1 MRRTLIVILVIN
13 SFFSLTEILY
23 SQNYNWITPNK
34 VYLKM
39 SVADDGIYRI
49 ARTDFTNAG
58 INTAVIDP
66 RTVKVYNKG
75 NQLPIFFQGESDGT
89 FDANDYFDF
98 YGNRNYGGLTKTYT
112 EDNVLSY
119 TTNEYFNPYSDT
131 NAYWIEWDGANGQR
145 MVSSNYTSPV
155 NYPLP
160 FFYDLVHLEKDKLYS
175 IGENFNGSDFRNF
188 TNEKFKG
195 ENWYWSLLGS
205 GQATSD
211 TFSLPLLYTVPQ
223 TATIRIFAYPQSIST
238 SIFNEHTV
246 QLKINGNV
254 VSTITVNDFKK
265 IDSTISFSSSLLT
278 NSSVNTAQV
287 IYTSNGG
294 FQGYMYIDL
303 MEISYPK
310 TFRFRSN
317 QAMIPFSGTDTTS
330 NLFRLTGFVPAN
342 PISIYDVKNGLKI
355 NTYTNSSDTLMFSG
369 SVSGKFEVINKNITK
384 KPLRIIQ
391 RQVPDL
397 VSASN
402 GADYLLIYNSLFTT
416 QATQLKNYR
425 QTKDN
430 FRVTMAEV
438 TDLYDIFNYGLE
450 DPVAIRN
457 FVRHVYYN
465 WQVPRI
471 KYLCLFGRGSLDPKK
486 NSSST
491 IYNRNFV
498 PVCGNPSSDNYFANV
513 NNGGFAYYTNISIGR
528 LPVYT
533 VTEAQYMVDNI
544 ITYES
549 QNPASWNKNFTFI
562 AGGVD
567 ASEQATF
574 LPLNDSL
581 IIPYV
586 IPPPVS
592 GNPVRILRNDLY
604 GNVTYNYA
612 DSIKN
617 QINRGTLTVNF
628 MGHAGSQDWEI
639 GMTDPNVLSNTNG
652 KFPYIFSMT
661 CYTGKTGEPNFR
673 VFGEKFMTMQNKGAI
688 GYVGTS
694 GWGFVYAGSQLDN
707 ALFKAIAKDS
717 IRRIG
722 DVFSNAIYSIR
733 SDSGIFS
740 SRHTINCYTLQGDPA
755 AKLLLPKIPEYSI
768 SQSDYKISTSS
779 PSVYEPITFTA
790 YPKNF
795 GLYSDSC
802 NVRFQILFEN
812 GVYQSN
818 DTTLKSF
825 KFSDSVKFSFAF
837 AKSGVYKLK
846 LTLDNFNLNP
856 NENRNDNELIVQVNT
871 RNINFIPFKPVNNSV
886 VKTDSVELVG
896 LNPFI
901 KKGNKSINLQIELDT
916 TINFNSPVK
925 KFFVNKIITGVT
937 SKFKT
942 SLPVLD
948 TNVVYYWR
956 TNSIIENDTSG
967 WSMYQV
973 FRYNPV
979 ITDVK
984 EYSAPDT
991 AVLIYKNRST
1001 QFSDVD
1007 YVNTNFNSGG
1017 VRLSNYTGTLLS
1029 RSLGSIGTEASYFS
1043 VLSKSIH
1050 IDAGSNTGLNLL
1062 KVRKTD
1068 GAILQMKNVKMNF
1081 ANSSDTV
1088 VSFLNSFDSTHYLL
1102 GLNAAYVGGGMPFTP
1117 TARAK
1122 FLLFSATKIDSFTSG
1137 FFDTWSFIGYLNA
1150 PLSDV
1155 AEESHKYNNA
1165 WIESLRSME
1174 KTFTRTSGSVS
1185 NIIGP
1190 ANSWKNFSWQN
1201 TLPSG
1206 SSLKFDVYGI
1216 DKNDQQVLILSD
1228 LTSNGNVDLS
1238 GINSYQY
1245 PKLNLKA
1252 KLNIDTL
1259 SGLRTSVLNS
1269 LKAIYTLPSEI
1280 IPDLN
1285 SMIQYDSVLNVGQE
1299 LKYKFRYYNVGNVS
1313 VPGVIVN
1320 VYKTSA
1326 SAQNILISDTVNKAL
1341 DADSSAYYTGKVN
1354 VPNIRMQSNTAVLV
1368 VEIIPK
1374 GQYNEF
1380 YNFNNYSYLEVKLFP
1395 APSTD
1400 KVELF
1405 SDGQLVRSGDYVSL
1419 KPEFKINLNSIESIS
1434 KSADTSKYSLI
1445 LNGKYIPHFINGNRN
1460 SLLRETDNNS
1470 GELSK
1475 NSKKTL
1481 VFFPDLVSGDNNF
1494 KIIFRNVNGGYDSTE
1509 YNVLVSNELQIK
1521 DFYNY
1526 PNPMKGETSFIFN
1539 LLGSE
1544 VPPQCRIK
1552 IYTVGGRLIKEINYN
1567 PVLGMNKIPWD
1578 GKDSDGDLM
1587 ANGTYLYKLYT
1598 EDSSNKETAVQKL
1611 VILR

>member
-1 MRRTLIVILVIN
+1 MRRTLLIFLGL
-13 SFFSLTEILY
+13 FLLTNISR

-49 ARTDFTNAG
+49 NRTDFTNAG
-58 INTAVIDP
+58 INTAAIDP

-75 NQLPIFFQGESDGT
+75 SQMPIFFQGESDGT
-89 FDANDYFDF
+89 FDVNDYFDF
-98 YGNRNYGGLTKTYT
+98 YGIRNYGGLTKTYT
-112 EDNVLSY
+112 EDNNLAY
-119 TTNEYFNPYSDT
+119 TTNEYFSPYSDT

-145 MVSSNYTSPV
+145 MINSTYTSPV
-155 NYPLP
+155 LYPLP
-160 FFYDLVHLEKDKLYS
+160 YFYDIVHLEKDRMYS
-175 IGENFNGSDFRNF
+175 IGENFNGSDYRNF

-195 ENWYWSLLGS
+195 ENWFWSLIGS
-205 GQATSD
+205 GQSTSD
-211 TFSLPLLYTVPQ
+211 TFSLPLLYTVPENS
-223 TATIRIFAYPQSIST
+223 TFRIFAYPLNIST
-238 SIFNEHTV
+238 GIFNEHTIT
-246 QLKINGNV
+246 LKINGNT

-265 IDSTISFSSSLLT
+265 IDSTITFSSSLLS
-278 NSSVNTAQV
+278 NVSVNTASV
-287 IYTSNGG
+287 TYTSNGG

-303 MEISYPK
+303 MEVSYPK
-310 TFRFRSN
+310 LFRFRNN
-317 QAMIPFSGTDTTS
+317 QALLPFTGTDTTS
-330 NLFRLTGFVPAN
+330 NLFRVSAFVPAN
-342 PISIYDVKNGLKI
+342 PVNIYDVKNGLKI
-355 NTYTNSSDTLMFSG
+355 NSFTNNADTLKFTG
-369 SVSGKFEVINKNITK
+369 SISGKFEIVNKNITK
-384 KPLRIIQ
+384 KPLRIVQ

-402 GADYLLIYNSLFTT
+402 GTDYLLIYNTLFSS
-416 QATQLKNYR
+416 QAAQLKNYR

-430 FRVTMAEV
+430 FRVTTAEIS
-438 TDLYDIFNYGLE
+438 DLYDIFNYGLE

-465 WQVPRI
+465 WQTPKV

-491 IYNRNFV
+491 LYNKNYI
-498 PVCGNPSSDNYFANV
+498 PVFGNPTSDNYYANI
-513 NNGGFAYYTNISIGR
+513 NNGGFTYYTNISIGR
-528 LPVYT
+528 LPAYT

-549 QNPASWNKNFTFI
+549 QSPASWDKNFTFI

-567 ASEQATF
+567 ASEQSTF

-604 GNVTYNYA
+604 GNETYNYS

-639 GMTDPNVLSNTNG
+639 GMTDPNVLSNANG

-661 CYTGKTGEPNFR
+661 CYTGKSGEPNFR
-673 VFGEKFMTMQNKGAI
+673 VFGERFMTMNNKGAI

-694 GWGFVYAGSQLDN
+694 GWGFVFAGSQLN
-707 ALFKAIAKDS
+707 NVLYKAIARDS
-717 IRRIG
+717 LRRIG
-722 DVFSNAIYSIR
+722 DIFSSAIYNIR

-740 SRHTINCYTLQGDPA
+740 SRHTINCYTLLGDPA
-755 AKLLLPKIPEYSI
+755 AKLLLPRTPEYSI
-768 SQSDYKISTSS
+768 SQSDYKLTSAS
-779 PSVYEPITFTA
+779 PAINEPVTFTA

-802 NVRFQILFEN
+802 NIRFQILFDN
-812 GVYQSN
+812 SLYMSK
-818 DTTLKSF
+818 DTTVKNF
-825 KFSDSVKFSFAF
+825 KFSDSVKFSFVF
-837 AKSGVYKLK
+837 SKSGFYTLK
-846 LTLDNFNLNP
+846 LSLDNFNLNP
-856 NENRNDNELIVQVNT
+856 NENKSDNELSVQINT
-871 RNINFIPFKPVNNSV
+871 RNISFIPFKPVNNSV
-886 VKTDSVELVG
+886 IKSDSVELVG

-901 KKGNKSINLQIELDT
+901 KKGNKSMNLQIELDT
-916 TINFNSPVK
+916 TLNFNSPVK
-925 KFFVNKIITGVT
+925 KFFVNKNITGVT

-942 SLPVLD
+942 LLPVLD
-948 TNVVYYWR
+948 TNVIYYWR

-979 ITDVK
+979 VTDSK
-984 EYSAPDT
+984 DFLTLDT
-991 AVLIYKNRST
+991 SVLIYKNKSQ
-1001 QFSDVD
+1001 QFSELDFS
-1007 YVNTNFNSGG
+1007 NSNFSAGG
-1017 VRLSNYTGTLLS
+1017 VRLSDYTGKILS
-1029 RSLGSIGTEASYFS
+1029 RSYGSIGTEASYFN
-1043 VLSKSIH
+1043 VLSRSIH

-1062 KVRKTD
+1062 KIRKTD
-1068 GAILQMKNVKMNF
+1068 GAIIQMKNIKMNY

-1088 VSFLNSFDSTHYLL
+1088 VSFLNTFDSTHYLL
-1102 GLNAAYVGGGMPFTP
+1102 GLNASYVGGGMPFTP
-1117 TARAK
+1117 AARNK
-1122 FLLFSATKIDSFTSG
+1122 FFQFSATKVDSFTAG

-1165 WIESLRSME
+1165 WIESLRSMDRI
-1174 KTFTRTSGSVS
+1174 FTRTSGTVS

-1201 TLPSG
+1201 TVPNG

-1216 DKNDQQVLILSD
+1216 DRNEQQVLLFSN
-1228 LTSNGNVDLS
+1228 LTTNSNVDLS
-1238 GINSYQY
+1238 SINSYQY

-1269 LKAIYTLPSEI
+1269 VKANYTLPSEI
-1280 IPDLN
+1280 IPDPN
-1285 SMIQYDSVLNVGQE
+1285 SFIQFDSSLIVGDE
-1299 LKYKFRYYNVGNVS
+1299 LKYKFRYYNVGNTG
-1313 VPGVIVN
+1313 VPGVVVN
-1320 VYKTSA
+1320 TYKTSV
-1326 SAQNILISDTVNKAL
+1326 SAQNFISSDTVYKQL
-1341 DADSSAYYTGKVN
+1341 DPDSSGYYSGKVI
-1354 VPNIRMQSNTAVLV
+1354 VPNIRMLTNTALIV
-1368 VEIIPK
+1368 VEILPAS
-1374 GQYNEF
+1374 QLNEF
-1380 YNFNNYSYLEVKLFP
+1380 YTFNNYSYLDVKLFP
-1395 APSTD
+1395 APSAD
-1400 KVELF
+1400 IIELF

-1419 KPEFKINLNSIESIS
+1419 KPEFKINLNSFENIS
-1434 KSADTSKYSLI
+1434 KSSDSTQYSLI
-1445 LNGKYIPHFINGNRN
+1445 LNNKYIPHFVNGNPN
-1460 SLLRETDNNS
+1460 SVLRELDNNP
-1470 GELSK
+1470 ENLSK

-1481 VFFPDLVSGDNNF
+1481 VFFPELTSGENNL
-1494 KIIFRNVNGGYDSTE
+1494 KIIYRNGNGSYDSTD
-1509 YNVLVSNELQIK
+1509 YSVLVSNELQIK

-1544 VPPQCRIK
+1544 TPPECRIK

-1567 PVLGMNKIPWD
+1567 PVIGLNKIPWD
-1578 GKDSDGDLM
+1578 GKDSDGDII

-1598 EDSSNKETAVQKL
+1598 EDTSGKETAVQKL